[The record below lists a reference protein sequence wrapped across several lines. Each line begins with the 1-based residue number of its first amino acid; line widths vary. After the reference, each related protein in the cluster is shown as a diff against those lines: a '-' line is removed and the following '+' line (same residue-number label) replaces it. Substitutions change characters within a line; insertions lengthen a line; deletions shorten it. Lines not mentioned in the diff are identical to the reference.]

1 MRRSTQLVRGAVCAV
16 TTLGILVAGAWAD
29 AARPS
34 DQWPEPAMPAGVR
47 LFSIAER
54 MTLNG
59 FPMRLNGFVANR
71 PPAELVAYFRQSLG
85 EPHVENRLG
94 PQTILGQARGPFYI
108 SIHIKPHGAGA
119 QGTVAVS
126 DLQAAN
132 ESREASDR
140 DRERWLGRLPA
151 STKLVSLTQATD
163 GSKHSLHLVF
173 TNGHD
178 QATNAGHLR
187 DLLRSEG
194 LHADVA
200 TLARGG
206 SSKGAY
212 FFSGPGKDA
221 VATISRTSDGATS
234 TVLSLVTVLPGTAP

>member
-1 MRRSTQLVRGAVCAV
+1 MRRSTQLARGAVSAV
-16 TTLGILVAGAWAD
+16 TALGILVVGAWAD
-29 AARPS
+29 PARSS
-34 DQWPEPAMPAGVR
+34 DQWPQPVMPAGVR
-47 LFSIAER
+47 LFSIAEH

-59 FPMRLNGFVANR
+59 LPIRLNGFVANR
-71 PPAELVAYFRQSLG
+71 PPAELVAYFRRSIG
-85 EPHVENRLG
+85 EPQVENRLG
-94 PQTILGQARGPFYI
+94 PQTILGQARGRFYI

-119 QGTVAVS
+119 QGTIAVS

-132 ESREASDR
+132 DSREASDR

-163 GSKHSLHLVF
+163 GAKRSLHLVF
-173 TNGHD
+173 TNHHD

-194 LHADVA
+194 LHVDVDNPVRA
-200 TLARGG
+200 G
-206 SSKGAY
+206 SSAGAY

-221 VATISRTSDGATS
+221 VATISRSGDGATS
-234 TVLSLVTVLPGTAP
+234 TVLSLVTTLTGTEP